1 MNKYIVGVSRNY
13 YHEFEI
19 IAENEEQAEDK
30 ADELFDMLQLYGSE
44 LYNDYNGKIE
54 LVEENVKVEDEEV

>member
-1 MNKYIVGVSRNY
+1 MNKYIVGVSRNH
-13 YHEFEI
+13 YHVFEI
-19 IAENEEQAEDK
+19 IAENEEQAENK

-44 LYNDYNGKIE
+44 LYNDYNGNIE

>member
-1 MNKYIVGVSRNY
+1 MNKYKVGVSRNY

-19 IAENEEQAEDK
+19 IAENEQEAEDK

-44 LYNDYNGKIE
+44 LYNDYNGNIE
-54 LVEENVKVEDEEV
+54 LIEENVKVEDEEV

>member
-19 IAENEEQAEDK
+19 IAENEEQAENK

-44 LYNDYNGKIE
+44 LYNDYNGKVE
-54 LVEENVKVEDEEV
+54 LIEENVKVEDEEV